1 MSRPPPQWHSEA
13 KALRAS
19 GCEPKAIASRLGKSL
34 AMILWV
40 LDEHGERQ
48 AVRARVQEA
57 RLLARRS
64 LRRATDKPARHDV
77 EPDQRRVRPAATR
90 VTRETIDQAIRD
102 FSEHK
107 IDRATLMARI
117 TPGKWA

>member
-1 MSRPPPQWHSEA
+1 MKAPPLWHSEA

-19 GCEPKAIASRLGKSL
+19 GFEPKAIAARLGKSL
-34 AMILWV
+34 AMVLWV

-90 VTRETIDQAIRD
+90 VNRETIDQAIRD

-117 TPGKWA
+117 TPRKWA